1 MIKPAQL
8 YREEVTKKYIET
20 WYDPE
25 YMYYSGWFGNGS
37 LNIPDDNYESH
48 HFVSIHNDE
57 IIGYITY
64 SVSFVTMSLHASK
77 RLGVGTE
84 QNLYLKYF

>member
-8 YREEVTKKYIET
+8 YKEEVTKKYIET

-25 YMYYSGWFGNGS
+25 YMYYSGWFGNGN

-48 HFVSIHNDE
+48 HFCF
-57 IIGYITY
+57 Y
-64 SVSFVTMSLHASK
+64 S
-77 RLGVGTE
+77 
-84 QNLYLKYF
+84 